1 MDNSH
6 IDASPDTCAGQPHIR
21 GTRITVSLIAREVEY
36 LGMTPDEVIAA
47 HPHLTLAQVHSALA
61 YFYDHRDEVERA
73 MRSSEEIEASLRER
87 FPSRVKDLLAL
98 KRT

>member
-1 MDNSH
+1 M
-6 IDASPDTCAGQPHIR
+6 
-21 GTRITVSLIAREVEY
+21 IAREVEY

-47 HPHLTLAQVHSALA
+47 HPHLTLAQVHAALA

-87 FPSRVKDLLAL
+87 FPARVKDLLAL